1 MYVSNLYVTL
11 QSWGG
16 KTNILQGVDALGGL
30 LDLTSNNLG
39 DELVGELGES
49 AGGGLALDD
58 LGHLLANGAD
68 LRRTSVG
75 GLLDLVGASLGE
87 GNGEQAEEVVVSGLH
102 GDVGLDQGLPLADK
116 GTELVGG
123 EVETVEVGQAVLALD
138 LVDAELDLAEGV
150 VLIVLEVGEGDL
162 EDTAL
167 EGVVGVLQ
175 TAGAVDQS
183 LADTD
188 NSVSQSISKIS
199 PYSIRVVCILAGL
212 EGGRSLSRTI
222 SIASGRMK
230 GIEHTFTEYSSLRVK
245 GSTVRF
251 LIPFLPLDRRLF
263 LNEED

>member
-1 MYVSNLYVTL
+1 MYMRLSSLGVK
-11 QSWGG
+11 

-58 LGHLLANGAD
+58 LGHLLANGTD

-150 VLIVLEVGEGDL
+150 VLIVLEVGEGNL

-188 NSVSQSISKIS
+188 DSVSQSISKTS

-222 SIASGRMK
+222 SIASGRME

>member
-1 MYVSNLYVTL
+1 MQSEESTEVELGRLEELNLANVDLYTCVLANPNIYPSL
-11 QSWGG
+11 QSWGE

-39 DELVGELGES
+39 DELVGELRQG
-49 AGGGLALDD
+49 AGGSLALDD
-58 LGHLLANGAD
+58 LGHLLADGTD
-68 LRRTSVG
+68 LRRAGVG

-87 GNGEQAEEVVVSGLH
+87 GNGEQADEVVVSGLH

-188 NSVSQSISKIS
+188 NSVSQSNSKFAIFEFGWCA
-199 PYSIRVVCILAGL
+199 YSRVWKV
-212 EGGRSLSRTI
+212 EGACR
-222 SIASGRMK
+222 
-230 GIEHTFTEYSSLRVK
+230 
-245 GSTVRF
+245 
-251 LIPFLPLDRRLF
+251 D
-263 LNEED
+263 D

>member
-1 MYVSNLYVTL
+1 MRLSSLGV
-11 QSWGG
+11 GKK

-58 LGHLLANGAD
+58 LGHLLANGTD

-188 NSVSQSISKIS
+188 DSVSQSISKIS

-222 SIASGRMK
+222 SIASVRMN

>member
-1 MYVSNLYVTL
+1 MYMRLSSLGVK
-11 QSWGG
+11 

-58 LGHLLANGAD
+58 LGHLLANGTD

-138 LVDAELDLAEGV
+138 LVNAELDLAEGV

-188 NSVSQSISKIS
+188 DSVSQSISKTS

-222 SIASGRMK
+222 SIASGRME